1 METYLID
8 KKTIN
13 FLEDARNQTGELKQ
27 LGELLS
33 SPKDFAK
40 KYSIAL
46 PKPVEK
52 NLLELGKINESKGYK
67 PDDPIN
73 KEIMSFFNKVL
84 IDGRFIEEWTVKP
97 ENVAKQL
104 GITVSKEAIER
115 ITSLR
120 FSELV
125 NIAFINDPSQINK
138 SALVIVI
145 VIVLV
150 IIFVLIPSC
159 LTYSIQEIIV
169 DPKSLDKV

>member
-8 KKTIN
+8 KKTIG
-13 FLEDARNQTGELKQ
+13 FLEESRNHTGELKQ
-27 LGELLS
+27 LSEVIS

-40 KYSIAL
+40 KHSIAL

-52 NLLELGKINESKGYK
+52 KLLELGKINESKGYK

-84 IDGRFIEEWTVKP
+84 IDGRFIEEWTQKP

-104 GITVSKEAIER
+104 GITVSREAIER

-125 NIAFINDPSQINK
+125 DVAYINDPSLINK
-138 SALVIVI
+138 SAIVIVI

-150 IIFVLIPSC
+150 VVFVLIPSC